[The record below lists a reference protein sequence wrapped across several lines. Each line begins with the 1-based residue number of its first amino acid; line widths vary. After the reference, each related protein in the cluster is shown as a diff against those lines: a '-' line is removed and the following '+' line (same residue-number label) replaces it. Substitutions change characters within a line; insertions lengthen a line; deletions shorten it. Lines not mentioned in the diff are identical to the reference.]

1 MSAITVHLEVPTF
14 IETGLADGSMERV
27 GGVFR
32 FAENKRIV
40 AWLREGGELTEEI
53 ASSRSGMLQT
63 ILKST
68 GRSAATISNI
78 LGKAV
83 PVLSIAFAG
92 YELSKM
98 IGGIEDN
105 QREIEAIYE
114 RVEEQFRR
122 DRLTELF
129 TALEIGRRILNVRDP
144 DVKAQ
149 QVGEVNVLLVKS
161 KEHVTQYFND
171 LLNGE
176 LNPETNEQALRYV
189 TLAMQITTMQA
200 RCWLEIGEVESA
212 LEWLCFGWEET
223 GGLTRRFAHARLGS
237 RRAYFFHKSISQE
250 SFNRFLIIEQWLRG
264 KRDVFRELV
273 NENLEDFWEDS
284 VLDAISYRR
293 FPGTARILHE
303 PPPYDSSLRQVEIL
317 IENYQRLEGF
327 KQELQS
333 NRDDFAVWDEYDGDN
348 ASQISSHNDYV
359 LLVKTGETNP

>member
-1 MSAITVHLEVPTF
+1 MSAITVHLEVPKS
-14 IETGLADGSMERV
+14 IQAGLADGSMERV
-27 GGVFR
+27 GGVIR
-32 FAENKRIV
+32 FADNKRIV
-40 AWLREGGELTEEI
+40 AWLREGGEIAEEL
-53 ASSRSGMLQT
+53 ATSRSGMLQV

-68 GRSAATISNI
+68 GKSAATISNI

-83 PVLSIAFAG
+83 PVLGIAFAG
-92 YELSKM
+92 YELSRM

-105 QREIEAIYE
+105 QKEIEAIYE

-129 TALEIGRRILNVRDP
+129 TALEIGRRILKVRDP

-161 KEHVTQYFND
+161 KEHVIQYFND
-171 LLNGE
+171 LVNGE
-176 LNPETNEQALRYV
+176 LKPEVTEQALRYV
-189 TLAMQITTMQA
+189 ILAMQITTMQA
-200 RCWLEIGEVESA
+200 RCWLEISEVESA

-223 GGLTRRFAHARLGS
+223 GSLTRRFARARLGN
-237 RRAYFFHKSISQE
+237 RRAYFFHNSVSEE
-250 SFNRFLIIEQWLRG
+250 SFNRYLNIEQWLRG

-303 PPPYDSSLRQVEIL
+303 PPPYDSSLRQIEIL

-333 NRDDFAVWDEYDGDN
+333 NRDNFAVWDELDGEN

-359 LLVKTGETNP
+359 LLVKTGEATP